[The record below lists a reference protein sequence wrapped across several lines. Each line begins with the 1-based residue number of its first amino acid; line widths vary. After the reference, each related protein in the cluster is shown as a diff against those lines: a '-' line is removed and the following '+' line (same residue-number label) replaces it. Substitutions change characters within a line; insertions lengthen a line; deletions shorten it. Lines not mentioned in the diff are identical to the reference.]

1 MNKGF
6 SRNMSINDIAV
17 LIISF
22 CLGIC
27 SIIMA
32 IGLVVIEF
40 RKLSDQH
47 TEKQI
52 ERSIK

>member
-1 MNKGF
+1 VNKDF
-6 SRNMSINDIAV
+6 FRNMSINDIAV
-17 LIISF
+17 FIISF
-22 CLGIC
+22 CLGTC
-27 SIIMA
+27 LIIMA

-40 RKLSDQH
+40 RKLSDQR